1 MAKLNSALH
10 SLLHSPLFALTLV
23 LAAYQLSL
31 MLYRRS
37 GQQPFL
43 HPTIAGAVTVA
54 AVLAFA
60 NIDYAEFNQSAR
72 WLNFWLGPA
81 TVALAIPLYKQLHL
95 IREMAGALV
104 LTMITGAAFAC
115 LSALVIAYYL
125 NGSETTLLS
134 LAAKSVTTP
143 IAIGISESIG
153 GIATITASAVIL
165 TGVVGIVT
173 VNLIMRVCRIDDDR
187 IWGFSLGLAAHAI
200 GTARAF
206 ERSSV
211 AGAFSSL
218 ALCLTGTYSAVFIPL
233 ALHLLR

>member
-1 MAKLNSALH
+1 MSPVD
-10 SLLHSPLFALTLV
+10 SLLQSPLLALTLV

-31 MLYRRS
+31 SLYRRS

-43 HPTIAGAVTVA
+43 HPTIAGAVLVA
-54 AVLAFA
+54 AALLLLD
-60 NIDYAEFNQSAR
+60 IDYSSFNRSAD

-95 IREMAGALV
+95 IRAMAGALA
-104 LTMITGAAFAC
+104 LTLVTGAAFAC
-115 LSALVIAYYL
+115 LSALVIAYFL
-125 NGSETTLLS
+125 GGSESTLLS

-143 IAIGISESIG
+143 IAIGISDSMG

-165 TGVVGIVT
+165 TGIVGIVA
-173 VNLIMRVCRIDDDR
+173 VNPIMRLCRIDDDR
-187 IWGFSLGLAAHAI
+187 IWGFTLGLAAHAI

-206 ERSSV
+206 ERSPV

-218 ALCLTGTYSAVFIPL
+218 ALCLTGTYSAIFIPL
-233 ALHLLR
+233 ALHWLR

>member
-1 MAKLNSALH
+1 MNRLD
-10 SLLHSPLFALTLV
+10 SLLQSPLFAITLV

-31 MLYRRS
+31 TLYRKS
-37 GQQPFL
+37 GHQPLL
-43 HPTIAGAVTVA
+43 HPTIGGAVGVA
-54 AVLAFA
+54 MALTLLDL
-60 NIDYAEFNQSAR
+60 DYAAFNLSAG

-95 IREMAGALV
+95 IRDMAATLALTLV
-104 LTMITGAAFAC
+104 AGAAFAC
-115 LSALVIAYYL
+115 LCALTIAYWL
-125 NGSETTLLS
+125 GGSDSTLLS

-143 IAIGISESIG
+143 IAIGISDSIG

-165 TGVVGIVT
+165 TGIVGIVA
-173 VNLIMRVCRIDDDR
+173 VNPIMRLCRVDDER

-206 ERSSV
+206 ERSPV

-233 ALHLLR
+233 ALHWLR